1 MRVHENVKLV
11 HDAKSAISFRKPN
24 FFRIF
29 CLTACQ
35 SLPTRRAATQQ
46 WKKKILRRSMSEDL
60 NEEKREKKKPNKNQ
74 KKTLRHLRAGA
85 RIQIDMHFQR
95 GIFSVVHKLG
105 ASIISLFEREIKKN

>member
-60 NEEKREKKKPNKNQ
+60 NEEKREKKKTKQ
-74 KKTLRHLRAGA
+74 KPKENLAT
-85 RIQIDMHFQR
+85 F
-95 GIFSVVHKLG
+95 
-105 ASIISLFEREIKKN
+105 ASWSSDSN